1 MPLLFEIKKMSETLM
16 FTKKFQNKIFDGFL
30 SSGDVKTKSSS
41 RTHLIISYLYFDI
54 YSETWDKVIKRVTT
68 DKFGNAYLKDDYV
81 VIEVKNEKEPIRFHT
96 RKSNELLQALKLT
109 TASQENQSESLS
121 LTKIL
126 PTINL
131 SDLRTDKDF
140 YSDLVNIA
148 NDFISV
154 LGGSTASSS
163 APSGPKS
170 TNSSIQPLADCL
182 ACIYKIRFGSL
193 DPPKTISDIN
203 NNLAI
208 LARELRLTF
217 LSIWVSSLEL
227 ASQLQ
232 VNKDFLLRLIASL
245 GNSVA
250 LIAATIENEI
260 NLSQLLGAC
269 AYFCDGGNIAG
280 VYHECKKATDSIATA
295 FSNSRRPPSAQPN
308 SSNQQ
313 NPDAGNKATISS
325 TSLPKLSAPASA
337 PCKRPEF
344 SDKLFTTTIMEFA
357 GKLTDIYSF
366 DLESLADTI
375 MKIVIDTGNQ
385 EMPPL
390 ERIAELDV
398 QMKSFSGDMLRKLK
412 DRRYDPLFQY
422 VFAMWVLRK
431 EPINDP
437 GQ

>member
-1 MPLLFEIKKMSETLM
+1 MSEPLM
-16 FTKKFQNKIFDGFL
+16 FTKKYQNKIFDGFL
-30 SSGDVKTKSSS
+30 SSGDVKAKSTA

-68 DKFGNAYLKDDYV
+68 DKFGSATLKDDCV
-81 VIEVKNEKEPIRFHT
+81 VIEIKNEKEPIRFHT
-96 RKSNELLQALKLT
+96 RKTNELLQALKLT
-109 TASQENQSESLS
+109 TASQENQTESLS
-121 LTKIL
+121 LSKIL
-126 PTINL
+126 PMINL
-131 SDLRTDKDF
+131 NDIKNEKDF
-140 YSDLVNIA
+140 YTDLVNIA
-148 NDFISV
+148 NDFLNI
-154 LGGSTASSS
+154 LGGSNPANSPGQKAS
-163 APSGPKS
+163 AS
-170 TNSSIQPLADCL
+170 TNQPLANCL
-182 ACIYKIRFGSL
+182 ACIYKVRFGSL
-193 DPPKTISDIN
+193 DPPKTIFDIN
-203 NNLAI
+203 NNLTI
-208 LARELRLTF
+208 LSRELRLTF
-217 LSIWVSSLEL
+217 LSIWIQSLEL

-250 LIAATIENEI
+250 LVAQTIESDI

-295 FSNSRRPPSAQPN
+295 FANSRRA
-308 SSNQQ
+308 SSQGNQQ
-313 NPDAGNKATISS
+313 NSQTQEQQNKQASAA
-325 TSLPKLSAPASA
+325 SLPKMSAPPSA
-337 PCKRPEF
+337 PCKKPEF
-344 SDKLFTTTIMEFA
+344 CDKLFTTTIMEFA

-366 DLESLADTI
+366 DLDTLAETL

-385 EMPPL
+385 DQPPP
-390 ERIAELDV
+390 ERIAEMEV

>member
-1 MPLLFEIKKMSETLM
+1 MSETLM

-30 SSGDVKTKSSS
+30 SSGDVKAKSAA

-68 DKFGNAYLKDDYV
+68 DKFGNAFIKDDCV
-81 VIEVKNEKEPIRFHT
+81 VIEIKNEKEPIRFHT
-96 RKSNELLQALKLT
+96 RKTNELLQALKLT
-109 TASQENQSESLS
+109 TASQENQAESLS

-154 LGGSTASSS
+154 LGGSTAPTASVSKVASS
-163 APSGPKS
+163 ASH
-170 TNSSIQPLADCL
+170 PLADCL

-193 DPPKTISDIN
+193 DPPKTITDIN

-208 LARELRLTF
+208 LTRELRLTF
-217 LSIWVSSLEL
+217 LSIWIASLEL

-250 LIAATIENEI
+250 LIASTVETDI
-260 NLSQLLGAC
+260 NLAQLLGAC

-280 VYHECKKATDSIATA
+280 VYHECKKATDSLATA
-295 FSNSRRPPSAQPN
+295 FANSRRPPSQSNA
-308 SSNQQ
+308 SNQQ
-313 NPDAGNKATISS
+313 AQEAGNKS
-325 TSLPKLSAPASA
+325 TASVSSLPKLSPPTSA
-337 PCKRPEF
+337 PCKKPEF
-344 SDKLFTTTIMEFA
+344 SDKLFSTTIMEFA

-366 DLESLADTI
+366 DLESLADAM
-375 MKIVIDTGNQ
+375 MKLVIDTGNQ
-385 EMPPL
+385 EMPPP
-390 ERIAELDV
+390 ERIAELEV
-398 QMKSFSGDMLRKLK
+398 HMKSFSGDMLRKLK

>member
-1 MPLLFEIKKMSETLM
+1 MSETLM
-16 FTKKFQNKIFDGFL
+16 FTKKYQNKIFDGFL
-30 SSGDVKTKSSS
+30 SSGDVKAKSTA

-54 YSETWDKVIKRVTT
+54 YSENWDKVIKRVTT
-68 DKFGNAYLKDDYV
+68 EKFGNASLKDDCV
-81 VIEVKNEKEPIRFHT
+81 VIEIKNEKEPIRFHT
-96 RKSNELLQALKLT
+96 RKTNELLQALKLT
-109 TASQENQSESLS
+109 TASQENQTESLS

-131 SDLRTDKDF
+131 SDIRTDKDF
-140 YSDLVNIA
+140 YQDLANIA
-148 NDFISV
+148 NDFLSI
-154 LGGSTASSS
+154 LGGSTAS
-163 APSGPKS
+163 AAVSGPKIS
-170 TNSSIQPLADCL
+170 ASSNQPLADCL

-193 DPPKTISDIN
+193 DPPKTIFDIN
-203 NNLAI
+203 NNLTI
-208 LARELRLTF
+208 LSRELRLTF
-217 LSIWVSSLEL
+217 LSIWIQSLEL

-250 LIAATIENEI
+250 LVAGTIETDI

-295 FSNSRRPPSAQPN
+295 FANSRRPPPQTNSANPQ
-308 SSNQQ
+308 NQD
-313 NPDAGNKATISS
+313 PGNKSS
-325 TSLPKLSAPASA
+325 SASLPKMSAPPSA
-337 PCKRPEF
+337 ICKRPEF
-344 SDKLFTTTIMEFA
+344 SDKLFATTIMEFA
-357 GKLTDIYSF
+357 GKLTDIYSY
-366 DLESLADTI
+366 DLESLAETL
-375 MKIVIDTGNQ
+375 MRIVIDTGNQ
-385 EMPPL
+385 EIPPP
-390 ERIAELDV
+390 ERIAEMEA